1 MKQTLYKNIYHNIL
15 TMNVTNVDEI
25 IARNK
30 LLEEE
35 NAKLKEELDGKIIQI
50 YLQKKLCNDW
60 KYIVLNF
67 ERPVQIKVFDDGNEK
82 YKELDNIWYIF
93 GECGGKV
100 ALCNAINPT
109 TILRSISLWK
119 IARINHKSINT

>member
-1 MKQTLYKNIYHNIL
+1 
-15 TMNVTNVDEI
+15 MNVTNVDEI

-67 ERPVQIKVFDDGNEK
+67 ECPIQINVFDDGNEK
-82 YKELDNIWYIF
+82 YKELARHEKDVHFLGRLATYKYFNMDEAILN
-93 GECGGKV
+93 
-100 ALCNAINPT
+100 ALEYFDKNFE
-109 TILRSISLWK
+109 
-119 IARINHKSINT
+119 

>member
-1 MKQTLYKNIYHNIL
+1 
-15 TMNVTNVDEI
+15 MNVTNVDEI

-35 NAKLKEELDGKIIQI
+35 NAKLKDELDGKIMQI

-60 KYIVLNF
+60 KYIIPDF

-82 YKELDNIWYIF
+82 YI

-119 IARINHKSINT
+119 VARINHKSINT

>member
-1 MKQTLYKNIYHNIL
+1 MKQTLHKNIYHNIL

-67 ERPVQIKVFDDGNEK
+67 ECPIQINVFDDGNEK

-119 IARINHKSINT
+119 VARINHTSINT

>member
-1 MKQTLYKNIYHNIL
+1 MKQTPDKKNYHNIL

-67 ERPVQIKVFDDGNEK
+67 ECPIQINVFDDGNEK

-119 IARINHKSINT
+119 IARINP